1 MPEVM
6 PMLCLSPRLRA
17 SLQALL
23 VTCLWASSWVFI
35 KLGLQDIPPLTFA
48 GLRYVLAWLC
58 LLPLVLRAAGRAG
71 LRRLPRAA
79 WLHLSLLGLCFYALT
94 QGAQFVALSRLPA
107 ATVNLVLNFSPAL
120 VALLGV
126 VFLAERPTLLQWT
139 GMALAVAGA
148 LVFFGT
154 GPLAASGAGLAA
166 AGVSLLANAFAAI
179 LGRHANH
186 ALHLPPL
193 LVTVVSMG
201 AGALPL
207 LAVGLAL
214 QGLPALAPSQ
224 WALVLWLAVV
234 NTAFAF
240 TLWNHVL
247 RVLSAL
253 EASLLNSLLIV
264 QIPLLAW
271 VFLGEALSASQI
283 AGLALAGSGA
293 VLVPLGGPRPP
304 PTR

>member
-1 MPEVM
+1 
-6 PMLCLSPRLRA
+6 MLPLSPRLRA

-23 VTCLWASSWVFI
+23 VTGLWASSWVFI
-35 KLGLQDIPPLTFA
+35 KLGLQEIPPLTFA

-58 LLPLVLRAAGRAG
+58 LLPFALRAPSRAS

-79 WLHLSLLGLCFYALT
+79 WTHLALLGLCFYALT

-107 ATVNLVLNFSPAL
+107 AAVNLVLNFSPAL
-120 VALLGV
+120 VAVLGL
-126 VFLAERPTLLQWT
+126 VFLAERPALLQWA
-139 GMALAVAGA
+139 GLALAVAGA
-148 LVFFGT
+148 LVFFGP
-154 GPLAASGAGLAA
+154 GPLAADGAGLAA
-166 AGVSLLANAFAAI
+166 AGLSLLANAIAAV
-179 LGRHANH
+179 LGRHANR
-186 ALHLPPL
+186 ALQLPPL

-214 QGLPALAPSQ
+214 QGLPALGPAQ

-247 RVLSAL
+247 AVLSAM

-271 VFLGEALSASQI
+271 LFLGEALTAPQI

-293 VLVPLGGPRPP
+293 ILAPLGGPRPP
-304 PTR
+304 SQASGR

>member
-1 MPEVM
+1 
-6 PMLCLSPRLRA
+6 MLSLSPRLRA
-17 SLQALL
+17 GLQALL
-23 VTCLWASSWVFI
+23 VTSLWASSWVFI

-58 LLPLVLRAAGRAG
+58 LLPLALRPGARAG

-79 WLHLSLLGLCFYALT
+79 WAHLALLGLCFYAFT
-94 QGAQFVALSRLPA
+94 QGAQFVALGLLPA
-107 ATVNLVLNFSPAL
+107 AAVNLVLNFSPAL
-120 VALLGV
+120 VALLGLA
-126 VFLAERPTLLQWT
+126 FLAERPTPLQWA
-139 GMALAVAGA
+139 GMALALAGA
-148 LVFFGT
+148 LVYFGP
-154 GPLAASGAGLAA
+154 GPLAANRAGLAA
-166 AGVSLLANAFAAI
+166 AGVSLLANAFGAV
-179 LGRHANH
+179 LGRHANR
-186 ALHLPPL
+186 ALQAPPL
-193 LVTVVSMG
+193 LVTVISMG

-214 QGLPALAPSQ
+214 QGLTPLAPAQ

-271 VFLGEALSASQI
+271 VYLGEALNTAQI
-283 AGLALAGSGA
+283 VGLALAGSGA
-293 VLVPLGGPRPP
+293 VLVPLGGARLLRRPP
-304 PTR
+304 DR